1 MVAFVPLQDTFSLSS
16 KIFLDPHS
24 SSILSGF
31 DPGCLIFLVCLLG
44 FYCFF
49 YFGCFFFNLWNCEI
63 EGIRFVGLGVLILW
77 EL

>member
-1 MVAFVPLQDTFSLSS
+1 MVAFEPLQDTFSLSS

-49 YFGCFFFNLWNCEI
+49 I
-63 EGIRFVGLGVLILW
+63 LGVFFLIYGIVKSRVLDLW
-77 EL
+77 VWVF